1 MRSEASQY
9 FVAQLGDAT
18 AEVEARLAQWGEGCV
33 KHRFVRDERNRAAL
47 YFARAEGRTVRQ
59 MQSLIRTLTARW
71 GVPLGQLGAGWLR
84 ALTLDEFRANVP
96 DGANEGAEGRSKSE
110 AAEPPPAG
118 VGEATVRSY
127 LYYGAARRFRCIY
140 NGTARRFRRA
150 FTCTPCG
157 TEGGGMLS

>member
-1 MRSEASQY
+1 MSEASQY

-96 DGANEGAEGRSKSE
+96 AVGANEGGEGRSMSE

-127 LYYGAARRFRCIY
+127 LY

-150 FTCTPCG
+150 FTCTPCE
-157 TEGGGMLS
+157 TEGSGGSMLS

>member
-59 MQSLIRTLTARW
+59 MQSLIRNRTARW
-71 GVPLGQLGAGWLR
+71 RVPLGQLGAGWLR

-110 AAEPPPAG
+110 AAEPPPLASCA
-118 VGEATVRSY
+118 ATYITELPEDFGAYITELPEDFGVRSHA
-127 LYYGAARRFRCIY
+127 LLAELRAAAC
-140 NGTARRFRRA
+140 
-150 FTCTPCG
+150 
-157 TEGGGMLS
+157 

>member
-110 AAEPPPAG
+110 AAEPPPLAL
-118 VGEATVRSY
+118 VRQPCAATYITELPEDFGAYITELAEDFGVRSHA
-127 LYYGAARRFRCIY
+127 LLAELRAAAC
-140 NGTARRFRRA
+140 
-150 FTCTPCG
+150 
-157 TEGGGMLS
+157 